1 MKSKLKFFLIGS
13 KHYLQEPSVEDS
25 DSVPIKSMC
34 WHQGHLFVGKETL
47 HQPPNDIIKSCIVC
61 DEEII
66 FYYHSEQQMKNTMMS
81 LDVLPN

>member
-34 WHQGHLFVGKETL
+34 WHQGHLFTGNEAL
-47 HQPPNDIIKSCIVC
+47 PQPPNDIKKICIIC
-61 DEEII
+61 DEEIT
-66 FYYHSEQQMKNTMMS
+66 FYYHSEEAMKKRMMS
-81 LDVLPN
+81 LDILPN